1 MKLSVSAWSV
11 HQNLFSQKMTVRNF
25 IDFCLENKVDAVELL
40 DCFWEDEKHPS
51 EIKKYLNEIGMPV
64 SAYSIA
70 NDFVNEEEVRAAEIE
85 KVKKGID
92 MAVYL
97 NTPLLRVFSGDIKEG
112 ISFEQGKAWIIDCFK
127 ECAKYA
133 EAKGVTM
140 VLENHGRFAG
150 KSNQVKEIIAEV
162 GSNALKANTDT
173 GNFLLVGE
181 NPLEAVMNLKDN
193 IGFVHFKD
201 FKKSEGENG
210 YMADDGTW
218 FEGTAI
224 GDGDVPLKDIISF
237 LHSVGY
243 SGYLSIEFEGG
254 GDPIEGTLKSIN
266 QTTNQ
271 GDVLFGRFT

>member
-1 MKLSVSAWSV
+1 
-11 HQNLFSQKMTVRNF
+11 MTLREF
-25 IDFCLENKVDAVELL
+25 IEFCLDNKVEAVELL
-40 DCFWEDEKHPS
+40 DCFWEDEKHS
-51 EIKKYLNEIGMPV
+51 FEIKKYLDEVGMPV

-92 MAVYL
+92 MAL
-97 NTPLLRVFSGDIKEG
+97 FLDTSLLRVFSGDVKEG
-112 ISFEQGKAWIIDCFK
+112 ISYDQGREWIIDCFK

-150 KSNQVKEIIAEV
+150 KSSQVKDIIVAV
-162 GSNALKANTDT
+162 NSNALKANTDT

-181 NPLEAVMNLKDN
+181 NPLEAVMNLKDD

-201 FKKSEGENG
+201 FKKSDEEQG

-224 GDGDVPLKDIISF
+224 GDGDVPLKDIVDF
-237 LHSVGY
+237 LRSVGY

-254 GDPIEGTLKSIN
+254 GDPIEGTLKSIMTC
-266 QTTNQ
+266 QR
-271 GDVLFGRFT
+271 DVLLGK